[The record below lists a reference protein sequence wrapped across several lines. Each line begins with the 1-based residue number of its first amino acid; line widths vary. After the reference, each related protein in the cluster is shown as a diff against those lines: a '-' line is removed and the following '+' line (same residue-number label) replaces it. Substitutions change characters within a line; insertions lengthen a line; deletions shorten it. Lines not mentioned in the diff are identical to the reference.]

1 MQKRN
6 GLAHIRGGAVVQ
18 ADLHAP
24 TIFAPRFD
32 HLAAFPDIV
41 GRGFLD
47 VHLFACLTRP
57 DGGER
62 VPVIWG
68 DDGDGVNL
76 LVVENHAEVP
86 VGGGRHA
93 GLLRDE
99 SQGGHEKRLVG
110 VADGADLHV
119 VAFLE
124 HAPTCEVDGTLVAHA
139 DDGDVDALVGTGD
152 GRIGLGAESHSSDR
166 DARGA
171 NHARFDELSPVVVV
185 RVHWMFA
192 FIELKKLPRR
202 RNRSGRGLSCTTT
215 AARLSRDYGSVSHA
229 RLRSSR

>member
-1 MQKRN
+1 MKHERSRHVELADAAAVQKRD

-18 ADLHAP
+18 ADLHTP

-32 HLAAFPDIV
+32 HFAAFPDIV
-41 GRGFLD
+41 GSGFFD
-47 VHLFACLTRP
+47 VNVFACLTRP

-86 VGGGRHA
+86 VGGRLHA
-93 GLLRDE
+93 GFLLDKF
-99 SQGGHEKRLVG
+99 QGGSEERLVG

-124 HAPTCEVDGTLVAHA
+124 RAPTC
-139 DDGDVDALVGTGD
+139 
-152 GRIGLGAESHSSDR
+152 
-166 DARGA
+166 
-171 NHARFDELSPVVVV
+171 
-185 RVHWMFA
+185 
-192 FIELKKLPRR
+192 
-202 RNRSGRGLSCTTT
+202 
-215 AARLSRDYGSVSHA
+215 
-229 RLRSSR
+229 